1 MAEIKTTKVFRT
13 ISEAIDKSYTTISAQ
28 GSSRSGKTY
37 NIIIWL
43 VVYALT
49 HKNTRVSVVRGTR
62 PALKGSVWLD
72 FKEII
77 FSLDLWDSKAEN
89 KTDLTYHLSNGSWF
103 EFFSGSDEQKIR
115 GWKRDVLFVNEANEL
130 TELQYQQLA
139 MRTTRFTILDYN
151 PSFTEDHWI
160 SSNVNKDERTFH
172 FITTYKDNPFLEQ
185 VIIDEIESLRE
196 KNKSLWRVYGLGLQ
210 AVIEGLIFTNVEV
223 VDAFPDYC
231 KREWIGIDYGF
242 THDPTAVVRVG
253 VYEDR
258 LYIEELL
265 YQTQMTNSDLIKF
278 LKGLGIG
285 RTKIIA
291 ENAEPQRAEEIRRA
305 GFNVHKVKKY
315 PDSVTSGVN
324 KMLEYKIC
332 PTARSYNAQKE
343 LKNYTY
349 AQDREGRWLN
359 EPVDA
364 YNHIIDAVRY
374 CVMSE
379 IMGGE
384 RNKANM
390 ERLSRLVY

>member
-1 MAEIKTTKVFRT
+1 MAEIKTTKVFRV
-13 ISEAIDKSYTTISAQ
+13 ISDAIDEGYTTISAQ

-49 HKNTRVSVVRGTR
+49 HPNTRVSVVRGTR

-72 FKEII
+72 FKEVI

-89 KTDLTYHLSNGSWF
+89 KTELTYRLTNGSWF

-139 MRTTRFTILDYN
+139 MRTSRFTILDYN

-160 SSNVNKDERTFH
+160 STNVNRDKRTFH

-185 VIIDEIESLRE
+185 VIIDEIESLQH

-210 AVIEGLIFTNVEV
+210 AIIEGLIFTNVEV
-223 VDAFPDYC
+223 VDEFPDYC

-253 VYEDR
+253 VYEDK
-258 LYIEELL
+258 LFVEELL
-265 YQTQMTNSDLIKF
+265 YRTHMTNSDLIRF
-278 LKGLGIG
+278 LKTLNIG

-291 ENAEPQRAEEIRRA
+291 ESAEPQRAEEIKRA
-305 GFNVHKVKKY
+305 GFNVHKVRKF

-332 PTARSYNAQKE
+332 PTVRSYNAQKE

-349 AQDREGRWLN
+349 AQDKEGNWLN

-379 IMGGE
+379 IMGGK
-384 RNKANM
+384 RRKPNLA
-390 ERLSRLVY
+390 RLSRMAH